1 MDFVTVC
8 RNVELSTI
16 RCACVRVPG
25 SETDGPRG
33 AGLFTICTQSTD
45 RQTDVRSVAPGS
57 VAISVDL
64 APRYPT
70 ITDNVM
76 LLTLTDNTVLDL

>member
-1 MDFVTVC
+1 MCSVV
-8 RNVELSTI
+8 R
-16 RCACVRVPG
+16 ACVCQTDREAPG
-25 SETDGPRG
+25 SLR
-33 AGLFTICTQSTD
+33 AVLSLQTD

-57 VAISVDL
+57 VAISDDL

-76 LLTLTDNTVLDL
+76 LLTQTDNTVLDL

>member
-1 MDFVTVC
+1 MY
-8 RNVELSTI
+8 VETWNSTT
-16 RCACVRVPG
+16 RCGVRACVCQAVRQTDREAPG
-25 SETDGPRG
+25 SLRSV
-33 AGLFTICTQSTD
+33 LSL
-45 RQTDVRSVAPGS
+45 QTDVRSVAPGS
-57 VAISVDL
+57 VAISDDL